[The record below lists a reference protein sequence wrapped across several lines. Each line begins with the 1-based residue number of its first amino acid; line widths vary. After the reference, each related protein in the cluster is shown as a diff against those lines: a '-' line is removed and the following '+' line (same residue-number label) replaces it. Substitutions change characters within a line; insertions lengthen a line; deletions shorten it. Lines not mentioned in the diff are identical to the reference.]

1 MLHQENKKTTTI
13 LLRHFKK
20 SKPLIHPN
28 LSLIK
33 TDIVSSL
40 SVTTT
45 DIPAATKQP
54 QQHQIDSKVKDKDRN
69 KPDS

>member
-1 MLHQENKKTTTI
+1 MSIFLCSR
-13 LLRHFKK
+13 LAYVV
-20 SKPLIHPN
+20 
-28 LSLIK
+28 IK

-45 DIPAATKQP
+45 DIPTATKQP

-69 KPDS
+69 KPNS